1 MYIFRMLFG
10 ANRYRFRWVECQL
23 EVLGDCLTMA
33 SVEAALSDLPNTL
46 DETYDRILEN
56 IDRQHLEYA
65 RTAFALLA
73 VTCQPLKVEELAEA
87 VVVSPYCKAID
98 IDDRLFDPKDII
110 KICGGLVVWVA
121 DTNEVRFAHY
131 SVREYLLSS
140 RISSGSAAS
149 FALSWASAE
158 QKIAE
163 ICLTY
168 LLSFDERD
176 SMYRDVMVDYPFLGY
191 SMYYWHNHIHLH
203 GHGNSASL
211 PSLCATFFD
220 AGRNHAYANWIS
232 MLDFEAYYD
241 PEVNTE
247 AAFKHPV
254 TVMMAVGRR
263 DIARTLLLDWRAW
276 HSHGHDCDNALRLA
290 AKTIDRMTLETLIGS
305 DPEIVDERLTYPNI
319 LNTAASDAELVSEI
333 IPLQVSGLA
342 QRSPILA
349 QYWLCTALDAAL
361 KASHQPLVEILLKA
375 GADVNVNGRF
385 KDPDLVIA
393 IQHCNNRDEVLEI
406 VKMLL
411 EHGAE
416 INCHSNAHGTALHDA
431 SGNCHNYH
439 SQLARYLVDG
449 GAGNNIAGGKNG
461 TTLEAVI
468 PGSQDLAAQFINYCA
483 DVNATAG
490 WTGTPL
496 QAATYTNH
504 IELMRLLI
512 RSGAD
517 ANLAAP
523 IAFHSGEGY
532 CYYGDEP
539 FPEHLMHGR
548 ARDQFPWSEWAFWEH
563 ASPIKIACQNGSL
576 EAVKLLLDSGV
587 DLEARETGHSS
598 STLRWSIVRSDWTA
612 SRREIVRLLIDAGDR
627 LSISEVIGKSSA
639 EPPCPDG
646 PNTMPVDLSQPSEA
660 DLEYLPEEWHQ
671 KFYSAMTDGSETQ
684 IHDLIDIICSRNLVD

>member
-10 ANRYRFRWVECQL
+10 ANHYRFRWVECQL

-65 RTAFALLA
+65 QTAFALLI
-73 VTCQPLKVEELAEA
+73 VTCRPLKVEELAEA
-87 VVVSPYCKAID
+87 VVVAPYCKAID

-158 QKIAE
+158 QKIGE

-176 SMYRDVMVDYPFLGY
+176 SMYRDVMVDYPFLNY

-232 MLDFEAYYD
+232 MLDFEVYYD
-241 PEVNTE
+241 SVMNTE
-247 AAFKHPV
+247 AEFEHPV
-254 TVMMAVGRR
+254 TAMMAVGRR

-305 DPEIVDERLTYPNI
+305 GSEIIDERLAYPNI
-319 LNTAASDAELVSEI
+319 LDTAASDAELVSEI
-333 IPLQVSGLA
+333 IPSQVSGLA
-342 QRSPILA
+342 RRSPILA
-349 QYWLCTALDAAL
+349 QYWLCTVLDAAV
-361 KASHQPLVEILLKA
+361 KASHQQLVKILLEA
-375 GADVNVNGRF
+375 GADVHVNGTF

-416 INCHSNAHGTALHDA
+416 IDCHSNAHRTALHDA
-431 SGNCHNYH
+431 SGYCQNCHP
-439 SQLARYLVDG
+439 QLARYLLDR
-449 GAGNNIAGGKNG
+449 GADNNVAGGENG
-461 TTLEAVI
+461 TTLKAAI
-468 PGSQDLAAQFINYCA
+468 AGSQDLAAQFINYCA

-504 IELMRLLI
+504 IDLMRLLI

-517 ANLAAP
+517 VNLAAP

-532 CYYGDEP
+532 CYSCGTP
-539 FPEHLMHGR
+539 FPPYWMYRR
-548 ARDQFPWSEWAFWEH
+548 AWGQFPWSELAFWEQ

-587 DLEARETGHSS
+587 NLEARETGH

-627 LSISEVIGKSSA
+627 LSSA
-639 EPPCPDG
+639 KPSCLDG
-646 PNTMPVDLSQPSEA
+646 PNAMPVDRSRPSEA
-660 DLEYLPEEWHQ
+660 DLEHLPEEWHQ

-684 IHDLIDIICSRNLVD
+684 INDLIDTISRNLVD